1 MVYNIGEMKKL
12 RIFLGTLFSLSLIAL
27 TGCNITPESFWSGD
41 NNVNH
46 RYRPIKNISASD
58 DEIRGWADSVSG
70 SYEVLVLTDVHK
82 GASYYKSG
90 VDAAFEKWL
99 NSYDLSKVK
108 FALGLGD
115 FADGAK
121 EGQMKDYAALVSKIE
136 AKGIKV
142 LNVIGNHDLFQSDG
156 YELYSKYCYPGTSY
170 YKFYTKNLAWY
181 GLDSGSGT
189 LGSRQLEG
197 LKAAM
202 AVESKRVV
210 VFTHVP
216 LSRSELAQW
225 FLPFCLRDTTERNIL
240 IQFFSEMEI
249 QGYLCGHY
257 HPGGVD
263 KFGNFTQYNFKSFG
277 ENGVWY
283 IMYVDED
290 AGSISYKEFN

>member
-1 MVYNIGEMKKL
+1 MKKS
-12 RIFLGTLFSLSLIAL
+12 FVLFCTISLFFCAVLLS
-27 TGCNITPESFWSGD
+27 CNVTPESFWSGD

-46 RYRPIKNISASD
+46 RYRPMKNLTASD
-58 DEIRGWADSVSG
+58 SEIAKWAEEVSG
-70 SYEVLVLTDVHK
+70 TYEVLILTDVHK
-82 GASYYKSG
+82 GAGYYKSG

-121 EGQMKDYAALVSKIE
+121 EGQMRDYSALISKIE

-142 LNVIGNHDLFQSDG
+142 LNVVGNHDLFQSDG
-156 YELYSKYCYPGTSY
+156 YELYSKYCYPHTSF

-189 LGSRQLEG
+189 LGSRQLEA
-197 LKAAM
+197 LKTAM
-202 AVESKRVV
+202 AAESKKVM

-216 LSRSELAQW
+216 LSHSELAQW
-225 FLPFCLRDTTERNIL
+225 FLPFCFRDTTERNVL
-240 IQFFSEMEI
+240 IQLFSEMGI

-257 HPGGVD
+257 HPGGID
-263 KFGNFTQYNFKSFG
+263 TFGNFTQYNFKSFG
-277 ENGVWY
+277 EKGVWY
-283 IMYVDED
+283 ILTVNED
-290 AGSISYKEFN
+290 AGTVSIRDYR